1 MVNVQGNSLI
11 GKKTLF
17 FSDDLGSNVIV
28 EKNQTKKREAL
39 VNVVHLIQ
47 IVSMMTFENANK
59 KLFLDYEG
67 NIKLA
72 KAIWEV
78 LIREILKMTC
88 G

>member
-1 MVNVQGNSLI
+1 M
-11 GKKTLF
+11 
-17 FSDDLGSNVIV
+17 
-28 EKNQTKKREAL
+28 
-39 VNVVHLIQ
+39 NVVHLIQ

-72 KAIWEV
+72 KDIWED